1 MRSTRLRHVLLLSA
15 LAALPGC
22 AGGDGPSALTLPGAD
37 ALPDLSAIKPT
48 ALVSG
53 PLPVGP
59 PTEIYTRVARG
70 ILTCWFGAS
79 GPLKPDYIYHADA
92 APPSKGGAS
101 VIDIR
106 TRDKSASDPRSIRAW
121 RVAILPAP
129 EGATL
134 QIENSKLPDAYAV
147 RLESD
152 VRRWAAAEEG
162 CAEAPVTAGWSAD
175 PAPAAEPGKGAK
187 PKVQPASARTP

>member
-1 MRSTRLRHVLLLSA
+1 MRSQRFRQIFLVAA
-15 LAALPGC
+15 LAGLTGC
-22 AGGDGPSALTLPGAD
+22 AGGEGPSPLTLPGAD
-37 ALPDLSAIKPT
+37 SLPDLSALKPT
-48 ALVSG
+48 SLVSG
-53 PLPVGP
+53 PMPVGP

-106 TRDKSASDPRSIRAW
+106 TRDKTASDPRSIRAW

-129 EGATL
+129 EGSSL
-134 QIENSKLPDAYAV
+134 QIENTKLPEVYAV

-162 CAEAPVTAGWSAD
+162 CAEAPVTAGWTSQ
-175 PAPAAEPGKGAK
+175 PATAGNPGKTAK
-187 PKVQPASARTP
+187 PNIQPASAKAP